1 MLCISDTCI
10 STLIQR
16 HRTFEILI
24 LHHSH
29 ISAGTQKHPRQTM
42 RAIYFSIYAWIFR
55 VGCVDLLSW
64 LLLHSKW
71 YRNVNERQTQ
81 NSCCCVFFLL
91 VIRSINFP
99 VTESNN
105 GGFYSLLFLSVTLS
119 CWFFIFHFN
128 RLTGQNETSTMNFK
142 WMRLQLDNQ
151 LN

>member
-1 MLCISDTCI
+1 MHQWHMYFNSC
-10 STLIQR
+10 IQR
-16 HRTFEILI
+16 HRTLEILI

-71 YRNVNERQTQ
+71 YGNVNERQTQ

-105 GGFYSLLFLSVTLS
+105 GGFYSLLFLSVTHS

-128 RLTGQNETSTMNFK
+128 RFTGQNETSTMNFK